1 MEQMLIVHI
10 SSLSAIIILS
20 IVLLVNSIK
29 TKNKLVMYLS
39 IGTLVV
45 SLGCLTYFLIHH
57 FTSTKDDGDMK
68 DIIKSTYQY
77 IGDSAVNYER
87 NSPGSQKIDDFVVD
101 PKSVDDGLALVKHHK
116 ITLDE
121 LRQHAKTIKTDFP
134 KIMALNSSLL
144 SPELSKLSE
153 FEKYIDDF
161 SKEIYWLTPIL
172 DKFIIKN
179 IKRMLNRRMN
189 EQ

>member
-1 MEQMLIVHI
+1 MLFR
-10 SSLSAIIILS
+10 S
-20 IVLLVNSIK
+20 VNS
-29 TKNKLVMYLS
+29 
-39 IGTLVV
+39 
-45 SLGCLTYFLIHH
+45 
-57 FTSTKDDGDMK
+57 
-68 DIIKSTYQY
+68 
-77 IGDSAVNYER
+77 ER

-134 KIMALNSSLL
+134 KIMALISS
-144 SPELSKLSE
+144 SPPELSKRSE

-172 DKFIIKN
+172 DKFIIKY
-179 IKRMLNRRMN
+179 IKSLLNRQMN

>member
-45 SLGCLTYFLIHH
+45 SVGCLTYCLIHH
-57 FTSTKDDGDMK
+57 FTSIKDDGDMK

-77 IGDSAVNYER
+77 IGDSFVNVER
-87 NSPGSQKIDDFVVD
+87 QASPPPKIDDFVVD
-101 PKSVDDGLALVKHHK
+101 PKSVDDALALVKHHK

-121 LRQHAKTIKTDFP
+121 LRQHAKTIKTDLP
-134 KIMALNSSLL
+134 TIMELNSAVKS
-144 SPELSKLSE
+144 SKQSE

-161 SKEIYWLTPIL
+161 SKEIYWITPIL
-172 DKFIIKN
+172 DKLIIKTMTS
-179 IKRMLNRRMN
+179 ML
-189 EQ
+189 QKQTQ